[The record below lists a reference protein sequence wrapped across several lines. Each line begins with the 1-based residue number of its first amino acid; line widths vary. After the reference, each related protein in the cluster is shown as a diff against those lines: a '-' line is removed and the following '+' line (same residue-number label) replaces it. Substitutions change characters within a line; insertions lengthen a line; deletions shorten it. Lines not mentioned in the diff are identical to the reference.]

1 MTPEFPDFLTCPI
14 TRSPLHCEG
23 QFLVSQRWGIK
34 YPIRDGLPVL
44 LASAAIL
51 PPAFGS
57 VEQVR
62 EAMEDQPP
70 DRPQVP

>member
-1 MTPEFPDFLTCPI
+1 MAPEFPDFLTCPI
-14 TRSPLHCEG
+14 IRSPLHREG
-23 QFLVSQRWGIK
+23 QFLVSLKWGIK

-44 LASAAIL
+44 LASAAVF
-51 PPAFGS
+51 PPGFGS
-57 VEQVR
+57 IGQVR